1 LTEGH
6 SNTESFGG
14 MLSRLDRTVFH
25 VTYVLL
31 QERPNSTIANF
42 TKAQSLVDHIHIFSK
57 EEQDI
62 SNGAWTN
69 RIAKHIESWEMDIIF
84 YLDLTMSTY
93 ARRLGMQRLAPVQ
106 INSIGHPI
114 TSGHDRSI
122 IQYYISW
129 AAAELP
135 SLEEAQSHYT
145 EELLL
150 LPSDIVYQYYEP
162 RVVAGKQVSRIDGQR
177 FDQFTRTDFGL
188 PPNNNTRV
196 YLCMQKP
203 FKFHPEFDELLCG
216 IMSKDMHG
224 WIVLHRET
232 NPANQN
238 MFEHRLK
245 DAGCDMTRIAF
256 LDQQSH
262 HRLLALYRVSTVI
275 LDSYPAG
282 GDTTTR
288 EVLEMGKA
296 LVTLPA
302 RLLGG
307 RWSLGYM
314 STIGLKESTKKA
326 LIASSPEE
334 YIRLAVE
341 LGLDDV
347 LRESVEVDIRNSVKN
362 LFHRDDAIGAWEKI
376 LLDISP
382 YHQCHKKDTEG
393 KHLEEL

>member
-1 LTEGH
+1 MYDYFPQSTHAADEAIASMQQYARKLLANPAWTIDDTIVSIMPGASPDPFVHCHLSAFSLSFYYRADVASIASAHYQMARRGWPSLNTTARFVAKYDMEHKEHHHPCITRKIKLLVISGVLTEGH

-62 SNGAWTN
+62 FNGAWTN

-188 PPNNNTRV
+188 PPNNNT
-196 YLCMQKP
+196 
-203 FKFHPEFDELLCG
+203 
-216 IMSKDMHG
+216 
-224 WIVLHRET
+224 
-232 NPANQN
+232 
-238 MFEHRLK
+238 
-245 DAGCDMTRIAF
+245 
-256 LDQQSH
+256 
-262 HRLLALYRVSTVI
+262 
-275 LDSYPAG
+275 
-282 GDTTTR
+282 
-288 EVLEMGKA
+288 
-296 LVTLPA
+296 
-302 RLLGG
+302 
-307 RWSLGYM
+307 
-314 STIGLKESTKKA
+314 
-326 LIASSPEE
+326 
-334 YIRLAVE
+334 
-341 LGLDDV
+341 
-347 LRESVEVDIRNSVKN
+347 
-362 LFHRDDAIGAWEKI
+362 
-376 LLDISP
+376 
-382 YHQCHKKDTEG
+382 
-393 KHLEEL
+393 